1 MAVLLLAAEAT
12 GLKGPVDEFL
22 AYCFEEEDEH
32 GDIMADVERILPR
45 VREEVQVRFQVH
57 EWRLRLV
64 IVRLVHA
71 LGIINH
77 IHTPQRT
84 PADLEERKT
93 SQMEVWK
100 GCMAKLKKAA
110 RWGSAG
116 KAKGGGR
123 KKSKGGG
130 DTASVASTGSGATA
144 GAGTS

>member
-1 MAVLLLAAEAT
+1 MMH
-12 GLKGPVDEFL
+12 
-22 AYCFEEEDEH
+22 AYTT
-32 GDIMADVERILPR
+32 AYTST
-45 VREEVQVRFQVH
+45 QTKQK
-57 EWRLRLV
+57 
-64 IVRLVHA
+64 
-71 LGIINH
+71 
-77 IHTPQRT
+77 QST

-123 KKSKGGG
+123 KKSRGGGGGG

-144 GAGTS
+144 GAGAAAGAGGGAS